1 MDYFKGTKTQ
11 ISPCIAAK
19 AKFALNLT
27 KKKPSNTKTC
37 SYDYWCNVIDTFSSQ
52 NKISSKTAEE
62 AKNKFKLLIK

>member
-1 MDYFKGTKTQ
+1 MDYFKGGKTQ

-37 SYDYWCNVIDTFSSQ
+37 SYDYWCKVIETFSSQ
-52 NKISSKTAEE
+52 NNLSIKTAEE
-62 AKNKFKLLIK
+62 AKNKFKSLIK